1 MIITRLGKGMSII
14 RGVIVLTVIFALYAC
29 EVVNHY
35 TVKLTSSAEMQGSEI
50 HLPITTGHI
59 YLSTQQLTEKDK
71 EILQSILPFQCL
83 KITTSEPFDMK
94 NRTVHFQNFKFK
106 KLPIGDSECRKIKVG
121 TRISATF

>member
-1 MIITRLGKGMSII
+1 MKKIQS
-14 RGVIVLTVIFALYAC
+14 VIVLMSMLALHGC
-29 EVVNHY
+29 KVVNHH
-35 TVKLTSSAEMQGSEI
+35 TVKLTGSAEMQGAEI

-71 EILQSILPFQCL
+71 EILKSILPFQCL
-83 KITTSEPFDMK
+83 KITSSEPFDMQK
-94 NRTVHFQNFKFK
+94 RAVHFRDFKFK